1 MKLSEILIPNGYV
14 NSHHRCMRA
23 YMALRNTGRFN
34 NFYVKFE
41 VKPFTE
47 ERDDA
52 EFILLKMIP
61 DLYKIKNIGR
71 VLKLTI
77 IQKLSEALI
86 KHESIKP

>member
-1 MKLSEILIPNGYV
+1 
-14 NSHHRCMRA
+14 
-23 YMALRNTGRFN
+23 MALRNTGRFN
-34 NFYVKFE
+34 TFHVNFGE
-41 VKPFTE
+41 KPFTE

-52 EFILLKMIP
+52 EFILLKIIP

>member
-1 MKLSEILIPNGYV
+1 MKLSEILIPSGYFH
-14 NSHHRCMRA
+14 SHHRCIRA
-23 YMALRNTGRFN
+23 YRALRNTGRFN
-34 NFYVKFE
+34 NYYLNFPE
-41 VKPFTE
+41 KPFTE

-52 EFILLKMIP
+52 EFMLLKIIP
-61 DLYKIKNIGR
+61 DLLKIKNIGR